1 MKHNIPEIQVSF
13 TPLPAQDFQG
23 KSPNLLMQELLKK
36 ECQNIKFG
44 GSIIDCLA
52 EGIFLLVEDDIQN
65 LIEEYLYLE
74 ALVVKD
80 GSYEHGTGLIDYSL
94 SMTSSSDRE
103 MVKLRL
109 EYYPDGTRESFVDYT
124 IDIPE
129 NEYLWWWRSLASEI
143 LRILRQYSI
152 L

>member
-1 MKHNIPEIQVSF
+1 MQYNIPEIQVSI

-44 GSIIDCLA
+44 GSIIDCFA
-52 EGIFLLVEDDIQN
+52 KGIFLLVEDDIQN

-74 ALVVKD
+74 ALVIKND
-80 GSYEHGTGLIDYSL
+80 SYKHGTSLIDYRL

-103 MVKLRL
+103 VVKIKF
-109 EYYPDGTRESFVDYT
+109 EYYPDGTRESFIDYT
-124 IDIPE
+124 VDVPE
-129 NEYLWWWRSLASEI
+129 NEYLWWWRGCN
-143 LRILRQYSI
+143 
-152 L
+152 